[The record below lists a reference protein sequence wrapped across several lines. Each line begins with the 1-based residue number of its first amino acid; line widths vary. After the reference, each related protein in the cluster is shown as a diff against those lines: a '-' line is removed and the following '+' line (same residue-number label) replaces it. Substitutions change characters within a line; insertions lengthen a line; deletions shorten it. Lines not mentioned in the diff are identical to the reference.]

1 MYSTVVL
8 SVITVLC
15 IRFPRLTLSPSC
27 LFDFFFFFLVRGFFL
42 YIFDNRVSQS
52 QHYQRCGQYSSLSW
66 GRSCPGHGS
75 IHGFH
80 PPDAGTPPTP
90 PTVTPELSPDSARW
104 GGESQ
109 PGSNHCFGPWF
120 TTARK
125 PSTIS

>member
-1 MYSTVVL
+1 MCIVPLCCQYSLYCVL
-8 SVITVLC
+8 GFRDLLYLLVASLI
-15 IRFPRLTLSPSC
+15 
-27 LFDFFFFFLVRGFFL
+27 FFFFLVRGFFL